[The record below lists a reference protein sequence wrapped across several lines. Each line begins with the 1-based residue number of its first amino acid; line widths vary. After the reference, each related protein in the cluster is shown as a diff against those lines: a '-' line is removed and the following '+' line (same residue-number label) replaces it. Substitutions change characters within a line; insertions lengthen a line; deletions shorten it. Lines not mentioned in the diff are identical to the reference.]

1 MWKFPGRFCAGICLF
16 ESICIYLEFVLMNLY
31 RISLMGMLK
40 CLRGAACCLLVGGM
54 LAGCGKDPF
63 DHVKDDGGTTDDGAV
78 RVEAVENAAENA
90 AANTAANAAEITN
103 TPVIPPLPANLPEK
117 RLTGSRHGDR
127 IPLYTIGPL
136 GEIFNDSNKYQY
148 AFAERIG
155 IAPIR
160 TLADA
165 FYVRRP
171 IVKIESNNLYE
182 VDSLTHSMPFLVPE
196 AAELLATVGRN
207 FIDSLKHRGVD
218 NYRIRV
224 TSLLRSPHS
233 VKKLRRVNR
242 NATDSSTHQFGT
254 TFDLSYTRFHCLD
267 STKRIHDGDLK
278 NLLAEVLFD
287 LRKRNKCLVKFERK
301 TACYHVT
308 VTGM

>member
-1 MWKFPGRFCAGICLF
+1 
-16 ESICIYLEFVLMNLY
+16 MNLN
-31 RISLMGMLK
+31 RISSVGLLKYRLREFKCRLGELGYRLGLLK
-40 CLRGAACCLLVGGM
+40 CWRGPACFLLAGM
-54 LAGCGKDPF
+54 VLAGCGKDPF
-63 DHVKDDGGTTDDGAV
+63 DHVKDDGGAPDG
-78 RVEAVENAAENA
+78 EARLETPENVGDNGDGREINGDAA
-90 AANTAANAAEITN
+90 TAGLSGQ
-103 TPVIPPLPANLPEK
+103 TPEIPPLPADLPEK
-117 RLTGSRHGDR
+117 RLTGTRHGNR

-136 GEIFNDSNKYQY
+136 REIFNDSNKYQY
-148 AFAERIG
+148 AFAERLG

-171 IVKIESNNLYE
+171 IVKIESNEFYE
-182 VDSLTHSMPFLVPE
+182 VDTLTHSMPFLVPE
-196 AAELLATVGRN
+196 AAELLSTVGRN
-207 FIDSLKHRGVD
+207 FIDSLKRRGAD
-218 NYRIRV
+218 NYRVRV

-254 TFDLSYTRFHCLD
+254 TFDLSYTRFYCLD
-267 STKRIHDGDLK
+267 ETKKIDEGDLK

-287 LRKRNKCLVKFERK
+287 LRRRNKCLVKFERK

-308 VTGM
+308 VTGI

>member
-1 MWKFPGRFCAGICLF
+1 
-16 ESICIYLEFVLMNLY
+16 MNLY
-31 RISLMGMLK
+31 RISLMGLNGRFKALDK
-40 CLRGAACCLLVGGM
+40 CHNAIARYWGALGRGLVCCLLAGGM

-63 DHVKDDGGTTDDGAV
+63 DHVKDDGGAAV
-78 RVEAVENAAENA
+78 GEARVETAGNMNEGENGDGRDNNRNSAVAGQAGM
-90 AANTAANAAEITN
+90 
-103 TPVIPPLPANLPEK
+103 TPVIPPLPTNLPEK

-136 GEIFNDSNKYQY
+136 REIFNDSNKYQY
-148 AFAERIG
+148 AFAERLG

-207 FIDSLKHRGVD
+207 FIDSLKHRGAD

-254 TFDLSYTRFHCLD
+254 TFDLSYTRFYCLD
-267 STKRIHDGDLK
+267 ETKKIHEGDLK

-308 VTGM
+308 VTGK